1 MLKGA
6 LLEEQKHVALH
17 KQITKTVNIQQCRGK
32 SPQSL
37 DSCTAVINEKER
49 KSFQSENMPRSAP
62 VR

>member
-6 LLEEQKHVALH
+6 LLGEQKRVAFH
-17 KQITKTVNIQQCRGK
+17 KQITQTVNIQQWRGK

-49 KSFQSENMPRSAP
+49 KSFRSENMPGSAP
-62 VR
+62 VH

>member
-6 LLEEQKHVALH
+6 LLGERKHVALH
-17 KQITKTVNIQQCRGK
+17 KEITKTVNIQQCRGK
-32 SPQSL
+32 SQQSL

-62 VR
+62 VH